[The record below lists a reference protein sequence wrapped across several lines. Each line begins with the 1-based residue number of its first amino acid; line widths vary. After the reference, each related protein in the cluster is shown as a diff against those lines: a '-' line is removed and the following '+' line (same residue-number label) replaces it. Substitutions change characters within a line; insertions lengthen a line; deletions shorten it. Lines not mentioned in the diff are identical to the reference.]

1 MKYLLILLICIGLGV
16 GSNAQPE
23 LAKQLMKRYEIKN
36 GFKAVVDITID
47 VPGIIAPPKTIEI
60 ISEKGKT
67 PKIKG
72 AGLILLPKKG
82 FVEQFSDLLNVPV
95 HWIHLEDKGNYQFYK
110 LVSLDPKS
118 DWVTADIKIYTKDL
132 RIDEINL
139 TTRESG
145 VFLINH
151 FYGKGKYPDRTEIS
165 FVTDKFSIPLKF
177 LGKTDASKV
186 KETDGKVKGKI
197 ILTFTKLEVF

>member
-1 MKYLLILLICIGLGV
+1 M
-16 GSNAQPE
+16 N
-23 LAKQLMKRYEIKN
+23 RYEIKN

-60 ISEKGKT
+60 YSVKGKA

-82 FVEQFSDLLNVPV
+82 FVEQFSDLLTIQV
-95 HWIHLEDKGNYQFYK
+95 HWIYLEEKGNYQFYK

-118 DWVTADIKIYTKDL
+118 DWVTADIKIYTRDP
-132 RIDEINL
+132 RIEEINL

-145 VFLINH
+145 VFLISH
-151 FYGKGKYPDRTEIS
+151 FYGKGKYPYRSEIS

-177 LGKTDASKV
+177 MGKTDVTDV
-186 KETDGKVKGKI
+186 KTTDGKVNGKI
-197 ILTFTKLEVF
+197 ILVFTKFEVF

>member
-1 MKYLLILLICIGLGV
+1 MKYLTLLLIVLCWGIN
-16 GSNAQPE
+16 SNAQPDIS
-23 LAKQLMKRYEIKN
+23 KQLKARYEIKN
-36 GFKAVVDITID
+36 GFRAVVDITID

-60 ISEKGKT
+60 YSQKGKL

-72 AGLILLPKKG
+72 EGLILLPKKG
-82 FVEQFSDLLNVPV
+82 FVEQFSELLEIPV
-95 HWIHLEDKGNYQFYK
+95 HWILLENRGNYQIYK

-145 VFLINH
+145 VFIINH
-151 FYGKGKYPDRTEIS
+151 FYDKGKYPVRTEIN
-165 FVTDKFSIPLKF
+165 FATDKFSIPLKF
-177 LGKTDASKV
+177 MGKSNVSEAR
-186 KETDGKVKGKI
+186 ETNGKVNGKI
-197 ILTFTKLEVF
+197 ILTFTKFEVF

>member
-1 MKYLLILLICIGLGV
+1 MKYLILSLFFISLGV
-16 GSNAQPE
+16 SSSAQPE
-23 LAKQLMKRYEIKN
+23 LAKKLMNRYEIKN

-60 ISEKGKT
+60 YSVKGKA

-82 FVEQFSDLLNVPV
+82 FVEQFSDLLSIPV
-95 HWIHLEDKGNYQFYK
+95 HWIYMEDKGNYQFYK

-132 RIDEINL
+132 RIEEINL

-177 LGKTDASKV
+177 MGKADVTEV
-186 KETDGKVKGKI
+186 KTTDGKVKGKI
-197 ILTFTKLEVF
+197 ILVFTKFEVF